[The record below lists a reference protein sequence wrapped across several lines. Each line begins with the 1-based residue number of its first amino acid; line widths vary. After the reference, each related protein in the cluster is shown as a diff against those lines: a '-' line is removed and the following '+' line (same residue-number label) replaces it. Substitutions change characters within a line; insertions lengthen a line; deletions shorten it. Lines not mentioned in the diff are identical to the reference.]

1 MLEEEQMAQ
10 AGQPQK
16 LEEDLD
22 QQQQQEEDEPEAPQP
37 DETAAERD
45 GSRPQQVS
53 CPPPSGQKLQSAK
66 IWGTFGMQS
75 LVLLQ
80 LGSVLQLDK
89 CLTYSRSRV
98 VRSPPAG

>member
-22 QQQQQEEDEPEAPQP
+22 QQQQEDEPEAPQP
-37 DETAAERD
+37 DEAAAERA

-53 CPPPSGQKLQSAK
+53 CPPPSGQKLESARM
-66 IWGTFGMQS
+66 WGTFGM
-75 LVLLQ
+75 
-80 LGSVLQLDK
+80 
-89 CLTYSRSRV
+89 
-98 VRSPPAG
+98 

>member
-22 QQQQQEEDEPEAPQP
+22 QQQQQQQEEDEPEAAQP

-53 CPPPSGQKLQSAK
+53 RPPPSGQKLEPARM
-66 IWGTFGMQS
+66 WGTFGM
-75 LVLLQ
+75 
-80 LGSVLQLDK
+80 
-89 CLTYSRSRV
+89 
-98 VRSPPAG
+98 